1 MKRTTVK
8 VPDDVDRAM
17 RDEAQRRE
25 MTLSEWA
32 REAIEAHLPR
42 QGGGRRLLA
51 TGAGSSGR
59 SDVAERAN
67 EILAVELSATR

>member
-8 VPDDVDRAM
+8 IQDDVDRAM
-17 RDEAQRRE
+17 RDEAQRRG

-42 QGGGRRLLA
+42 QGGQRRLLA
-51 TGAGSSGR
+51 TGSGASGR
-59 SDVAERAN
+59 SDVAQRAA
-67 EILAVELSATR
+67 EILSAEFGAAR